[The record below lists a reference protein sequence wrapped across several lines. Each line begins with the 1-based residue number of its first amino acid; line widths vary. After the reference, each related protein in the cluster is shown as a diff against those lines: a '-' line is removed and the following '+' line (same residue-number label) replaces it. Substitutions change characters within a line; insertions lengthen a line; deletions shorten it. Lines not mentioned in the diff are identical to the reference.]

1 MFLYGNKITFLID
14 ILEDSSEE
22 PTFSDVRI
30 EFDSWT
36 LLTIVY
42 QCDKKRR
49 TLINSSRQDSPGTFF
64 ERLLTVEH
72 E

>member
-30 EFDSWT
+30 EFDS
-36 LLTIVY
+36 
-42 QCDKKRR
+42 
-49 TLINSSRQDSPGTFF
+49 
-64 ERLLTVEH
+64 
-72 E
+72 